1 MFDRARLKDALAQYK
16 RDFVSIQW
24 GNEKYKWEAVK
35 WFQNNWNENALQC

>member
-35 WFQNNWNENALQC
+35 WFQNNWNENAL